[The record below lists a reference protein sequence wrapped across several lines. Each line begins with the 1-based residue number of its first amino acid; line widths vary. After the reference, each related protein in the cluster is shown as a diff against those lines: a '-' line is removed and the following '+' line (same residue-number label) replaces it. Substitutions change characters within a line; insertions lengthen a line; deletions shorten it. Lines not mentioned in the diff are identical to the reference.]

1 MTNVINGYILY
12 RLMVDRNNKSTDSR
26 RHSLMP
32 ISEGQKSYVSQSPH
46 KSLFEPFSL
55 PVVQHIPIRQRLSST
70 GHDSLSADICSDL
83 DQSLVV
89 SSNPYFYRRR
99 RMSLLQT
106 LRYQNRLLADSG
118 VECRSQQSDRGSET
132 AKGHRSSFSSP
143 FSSSVTKDSKG
154 SSSIMKLRNKTFA
167 FFGKRSSKRSQT
179 IDDQISSD
187 DCTKYC
193 QTNENDQPIYSS
205 IDLNAKEIR
214 HGKSPSTN
222 DSGHESQGRIV
233 TDEEYQDD
241 KSGDCCNKQQETV
254 AVIEQSSGIH
264 SETRLKIVGQHKC
277 SNLIRS
283 YDSDSEEDI
292 EDSEAFM
299 AIIEKSF
306 VPDKKFKENKN
317 DNTPINSLK
326 NNSCDEMECIIEKDE
341 IQYAAKLHR
350 NYHLL
355 ENSQEKKNSTNEEF
369 PFSQQYQQQHLRIP
383 KKLQHLKLCN
393 GYLIGQEYVSSKS
406 ERNSP
411 TSRSS
416 TETKKHDNEDERN
429 LSMEAFL
436 GKEILRYYPELDSL
450 PSFYSDDEDDDNLS
464 SLMLDH
470 YLPPKY
476 SFSSSGKTY
485 SHRSSS
491 LSSLITHSDT
501 EQYGFIFP
509 IFIYL

>member
-264 SETRLKIVGQHKC
+264 SETRLKIALYFVLFTLSCPQLGLNLPIYHEIC
-277 SNLIRS
+277 RRAISNRQEFILID
-283 YDSDSEEDI
+283 DSDSEEDI

-476 SFSSSGKTY
+476 N
-485 SHRSSS
+485 
-491 LSSLITHSDT
+491 
-501 EQYGFIFP
+501 
-509 IFIYL
+509 